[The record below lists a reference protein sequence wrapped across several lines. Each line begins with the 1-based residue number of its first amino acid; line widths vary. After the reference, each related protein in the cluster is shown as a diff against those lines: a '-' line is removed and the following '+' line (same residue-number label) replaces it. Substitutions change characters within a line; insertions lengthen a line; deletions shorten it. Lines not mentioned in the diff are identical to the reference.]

1 MGEEKE
7 KGGKSR
13 AHEDNQLHTTLHAS
27 DARGEA
33 KKDPRHSRAVPLHLR
48 SYLSRVEG
56 SLEAKRSSR
65 RRSSPHP
72 TNHQPA
78 LVCVCGE
85 RKGKGKGKGKGN
97 MKTTLKTTLLLGLLT
112 ALSVLTTSVEAAAA
126 K

>member
-1 MGEEKE
+1 MSSSYFVGPLVSFLPPFSRVSCIEDRQGGRKREETEEREEKE

-78 LVCVCGE
+78 LVCVSVA
-85 RKGKGKGKGKGN
+85 KGKEK
-97 MKTTLKTTLLLGLLT
+97 
-112 ALSVLTTSVEAAAA
+112 
-126 K
+126 